1 LSNDNG
7 PTAHQIA
14 QRWNEQ
20 WQRVRRGLAFDLEVV
35 QPHRK
40 IYPARTVGEAYE
52 RYRRTPEWVAK
63 KPRTREDW
71 ERGWKYIEPIF
82 GMDDPKKIT
91 MESMSQWY
99 RGDGEKLKGLLNGL
113 GVREAHRAMKIWR
126 ALWQVMAAMKYC
138 HKDEDPSFGIRRVTP
153 KARRETWM
161 EGAVVRLAKAAIREG
176 YPGLACIIA
185 VGWDTSFSP
194 VDLRSLTPRM
204 ALRDG
209 DALAFYISRT
219 KTSEPAYGRLSA
231 RSTRLV
237 EEYVA
242 ALDLEI
248 MPDAPIFRNRS
259 KNPYSKDTL
268 GDDFRAVRTILFGL
282 GEKRQLQDFRRSGSV
297 EALAGEVDLE
307 ALGNRLG
314 NSIQDNKA
322 LQRTYLPLNLEA
334 SRRVDD
340 ARLRGRRLQRHEQ
353 TETKK
358 LEKFGLKV
366 GNGKTPTT

>member
-1 LSNDNG
+1 
-7 PTAHQIA
+7 
-14 QRWNEQ
+14 
-20 WQRVRRGLAFDLEVV
+20 
-35 QPHRK
+35 
-40 IYPARTVGEAYE
+40 
-52 RYRRTPEWVAK
+52 
-63 KPRTREDW
+63 
-71 ERGWKYIEPIF
+71 
-82 GMDDPKKIT
+82 
-91 MESMSQWY
+91 
-99 RGDGEKLKGLLNGL
+99 
-113 GVREAHRAMKIWR
+113 MKIWR

-138 HKDEDPSFGIRRVTP
+138 HKDEDPSFGIRRITP

-161 EGAVVRLAKAAIREG
+161 EGAVVRLAKA
-176 YPGLACIIA
+176 CIIA
-185 VGWDTSFSP
+185 AGWDTSFSP

-219 KTSEPAYGRLSA
+219 KTGEPAYGRLSA

-242 ALDLEI
+242 GLDLEI

-259 KNPYSKDTL
+259 KNPYSKDTP

-307 ALGNRLG
+307 ALGN
-314 NSIQDNKA
+314 SIQDNKA

-334 SRRVDD
+334 S
-340 ARLRGRRLQRHEQ
+340 
-353 TETKK
+353 
-358 LEKFGLKV
+358 
-366 GNGKTPTT
+366 